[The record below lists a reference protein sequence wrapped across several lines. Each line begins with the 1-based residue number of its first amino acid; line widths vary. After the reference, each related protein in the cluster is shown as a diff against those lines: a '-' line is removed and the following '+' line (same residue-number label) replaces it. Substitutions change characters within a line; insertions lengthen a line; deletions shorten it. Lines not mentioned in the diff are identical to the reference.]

1 MSRPDA
7 VPPRV
12 LGANNPWI
20 DWQNCRSSRLPL
32 GLSIGSTPEKT
43 TRGPLDLLAHLDP
56 PAMGPRDFV
65 DECET
70 QSRPILGRGELVFS

>member
-1 MSRPDA
+1 
-7 VPPRV
+7 
-12 LGANNPWI
+12 
-20 DWQNCRSSRLPL
+20 LPL